1 MSSCLIVGCHMTPC
15 VFQMMTEV
23 VALGIAEASVT
34 GVIVTGTEAF
44 LIGQVGDSVTEVVDA
59 MAIEIAAVGLVTETA
74 LETVVVL
81 VTGTGGSRIVLEDS
95 VTEVVVVMGTAIA
108 TTAMEV
114 DLVVGMIAMAETGAA
129 EVALK
134 IGGVVDSMTAMV
146 VVLDTMR
153 GVSCFN
159 LLHTA

>member
-1 MSSCLIVGCHMTPC
+1 
-15 VFQMMTEV
+15 MMTKV

-34 GVIVTGTEAF
+34 GVIVMGTEAF

-74 LETVVVL
+74 LETVVVS

-95 VTEVVVVMGTAIA
+95 VTEVVVVMVTVIA

-114 DLVVGMIAMAETGAA
+114 DLVVGMIATVETGETNMVDLMIAA
-129 EVALK
+129 EVASK
-134 IGGVVDSMTAMV
+134 IRGAVDSMTAMV
-146 VVLDTMR
+146 VALDTMR

-159 LLHTA
+159 FLTAA